1 MSMRT
6 GLTLLAA
13 KRDEGREQGVWRR
26 RFGSI
31 LTELAIWLPL
41 SIAAGHVVLFTAWTT
56 WVSFTASS
64 LMPDYTWV
72 GLRNY
77 WAMTRTANFQI
88 AYVNLLIFGFGFV
101 LLTMALGLLLAILL
115 DQRVRGENVLRTIF
129 LYPLAVSFVVT
140 GTVWSWLLNPGL
152 GLQRVVQNL
161 GWQDFRFDWL
171 VQSDKAIYTLIFAG
185 VWQGAGFA
193 MALFLAGLRSVDA
206 DLVKA
211 AQIDGAGPWRTYRRV
226 LLPTIWPIF
235 ITVFVILLRSA
246 ITSFDLVRALT
257 GGGPGIST
265 MLPTLVVYDF
275 MFQRSELGRGSA
287 AAALIILALLF
298 LVPLGVVVVN
308 SLRSSREIAATSLIG
323 WPSHL
328 IFTNYG
334 QAWNRFCMAEHCWG
348 IEPYMLNSLTLAIP
362 ATIISTLLG
371 ALAGYS
377 ISLWRFR
384 GDQFVFGLVTLG
396 IFLPEQMK
404 LIPWVV
410 VLRDLS
416 LMNTIAG
423 LILIHTVQGMSFTT
437 LFCRNYYVG
446 IPQDLLKAARIDG
459 AGFFRIFWRII
470 LPLSPPI
477 LIVTV
482 IFQFTGIWNEF
493 LYGVTFTSG
502 GQQPVTAALIALS
515 AAITSEPMYG
525 EQSAAVLIAALPTL
539 P

>member
-1 MSMRT
+1 M
-6 GLTLLAA
+6 
-13 KRDEGREQGVWRR
+13 K
-26 RFGSI
+26 
-31 LTELAIWLPL
+31 
-41 SIAAGHVVLFTAWTT
+41 WT
-56 WVSFTASS
+56 
-64 LMPDYTWV
+64 
-72 GLRNY
+72 
-77 WAMTRTANFQI
+77 
-88 AYVNLLIFGFGFV
+88 
-101 LLTMALGLLLAILL
+101 
-115 DQRVRGENVLRTIF
+115 RVI
-129 LYPLAVSFVVT
+129 
-140 GTVWSWLLNPGL
+140 
-152 GLQRVVQNL
+152 
-161 GWQDFRFDWL
+161 
-171 VQSDKAIYTLIFAG
+171 IY
-185 VWQGAGFA
+185 
-193 MALFLAGLRSVDA
+193 
-206 DLVKA
+206 
-211 AQIDGAGPWRTYRRV
+211 
-226 LLPTIWPIF
+226 
-235 ITVFVILLRSA
+235 
-246 ITSFDLVRALT
+246 
-257 GGGPGIST
+257 
-265 MLPTLVVYDF
+265 
-275 MFQRSELGRGSA
+275 
-287 AAALIILALLF
+287 AALIGLALLF

-328 IFTNYG
+328 ILSNYA
-334 QAWNRFCMAEHCWG
+334 QAWNKFCMAEHCWG

-384 GDQFVFGLVTLG
+384 GDQFVFGVVTLG

-423 LILIHTVQGMSFTT
+423 LVLIHTVQGMSFTT

-539 P
+539 LVYLFGGRYFLRGLTAGAVK

>member
-1 MSMRT
+1 M
-6 GLTLLAA
+6 
-13 KRDEGREQGVWRR
+13 K
-26 RFGSI
+26 
-31 LTELAIWLPL
+31 
-41 SIAAGHVVLFTAWTT
+41 WT
-56 WVSFTASS
+56 
-64 LMPDYTWV
+64 
-72 GLRNY
+72 
-77 WAMTRTANFQI
+77 
-88 AYVNLLIFGFGFV
+88 
-101 LLTMALGLLLAILL
+101 
-115 DQRVRGENVLRTIF
+115 RVI
-129 LYPLAVSFVVT
+129 
-140 GTVWSWLLNPGL
+140 
-152 GLQRVVQNL
+152 
-161 GWQDFRFDWL
+161 
-171 VQSDKAIYTLIFAG
+171 
-185 VWQGAGFA
+185 
-193 MALFLAGLRSVDA
+193 
-206 DLVKA
+206 
-211 AQIDGAGPWRTYRRV
+211 
-226 LLPTIWPIF
+226 
-235 ITVFVILLRSA
+235 
-246 ITSFDLVRALT
+246 
-257 GGGPGIST
+257 
-265 MLPTLVVYDF
+265 VY
-275 MFQRSELGRGSA
+275 
-287 AAALIILALLF
+287 AALIVLALLF

-323 WPSHL
+323 WPNHL
-328 IFTNYG
+328 IFANYA
-334 QAWNRFCMAEHCWG
+334 QAWNKFCMAEHCWG
-348 IEPYMLNSLTLAIP
+348 IEPHMLNSLTLAIP
-362 ATIISTLLG
+362 ATIVSTLLG

-384 GDQFVFGLVTLG
+384 GDQFVFGVVTLG

-423 LILIHTVQGMSFTT
+423 LVLIHTVQGMSFTT

-539 P
+539 LVYLFGGRYFLRGLTAGAVK